1 MSDFIYGCFQND
13 DISKISKISLFF
25 YNLELYEI
33 IKIGVSIILM
43 VHWILKI
50 FRKSF
55 FRYFLQ
61 PRFDFSRVQI

>member
-1 MSDFIYGCFQND
+1 MITFQNLQNQF
-13 DISKISKISLFF
+13 IF
-25 YNLELYEI
+25 YTLELYEI
-33 IKIGVSIILM
+33 IKIGVSMILM

-61 PRFDFSRVQI
+61 PRFDFSRVRI